1 MSEARDRLERL
12 QARVKE
18 LEALV
23 LPDQQLQSLA
33 DALDREV
40 HAYRAWLEK
49 RERKAERAESG
60 GQAGRVL
67 GFAFSLLFVTPI
79 VAIIGVSLGRALR
92 HETEAAVACL
102 VVGVLLVLGTFVG
115 PLRHLVAHGASADWR
130 RLRAA
135 QREVE
140 AIRTALR

>member
-18 LEALV
+18 LEAMV

-67 GFAFSLLFVTPI
+67 GFAFSLLFATPI

-102 VVGVLLVLGTFVG
+102 VVLGTFVG